1 MQNSGLIEFGDEL
14 KLTKKGD
21 YLAKMIARRHRIIER
36 FLSEVLDLPWDQV
49 YVETKKW
56 ENVLSSTTE
65 DAMLKILGNPKTG
78 LFGNPIPYS
87 NYFEGPMDRLCD
99 VDTNKKYSIIKISE
113 ELKRDS
119 SVISFLEKNKILP
132 GNKIFISNANK
143 YSITVSVAKD
153 NFFGLDQF
161 IAKRVFVS

>member
-1 MQNSGLIEFGDEL
+1 
-14 KLTKKGD
+14 
-21 YLAKMIARRHRIIER
+21 MIARRHRIIER

-99 VDTNKKYSIIKISE
+99 VDTNKKYSICLLYTSPSP
-113 ELKRDS
+113 RDLSTSRMPS
-119 SVISFLEKNKILP
+119 S
-132 GNKIFISNANK
+132 A
-143 YSITVSVAKD
+143 
-153 NFFGLDQF
+153 
-161 IAKRVFVS
+161 